1 MKYKQNRNGIEKC
14 LTCGKDTDKVLLQFG
29 RGEPMCR
36 ECYIKMREREKHMTE
51 ADYQTWDRL

>member
-36 ECYIKMREREKHMTE
+36 ECYIKMKEREKHMTE
-51 ADYQTWDRL
+51 ADYQT